1 MQWVMKC
8 SKCDTTF
15 NVEVGV
21 SSIFRRGNNNASKS
35 PCPNCGNTSFNR
47 IVEARDKNGREHRI

>member
-1 MQWVMKC
+1 MQWLMKC
-8 SKCDTTF
+8 SRCETTF

-21 SSIFRRGNNNASKS
+21 SSIFKRGGQSATRT

-47 IVEARDKNGREHRI
+47 ILEGKDRNGREFRI